1 MRGVAVVVGG
11 ALLIGGAAMVVL
23 ADQQRVDA
31 LAEARAAVEQAEDS
45 LQDVRDANY
54 RLAEKLTS
62 LRSRIADQESELA
75 DSTGFL
81 P

>member
-11 ALLIGGAAMVVL
+11 VLLIGGAAMVVL